1 MRGVHRQDDEEE
13 GLVPPAVVVKGKR
26 SKRQRVHA
34 PPVAE
39 WSSSAAASATPGVEG
54 NSASGTSA
62 DDAASTG
69 GCGVTEEEEDMVLCL
84 MLLSRS
90 QPAAKGVSNID
101 GGEVVVVKDA
111 RSRSRRPAAGEFVYE
126 CKTCSRC
133 FPSFQAL
140 GGHRTSHKQKTRLLP
155 PSDDKSNPAT
165 AGAPPLPP
173 PSSAPKEA
181 TSDATAL
188 AIPVPAAAVA
198 VPKQEPGT
206 VSPTTSSRHP
216 SRVHECS
223 VCGAGFASGQALGGH
238 MRRHRPLA
246 PRRKEKNLLEL
257 DLNIP
262 CDEAVTSPRF
272 IGFAQPAAAAMLF
285 PAALVD
291 CHY

>member
-62 DDAASTG
+62 DDA
-69 GCGVTEEEEDMVLCL
+69 V
-84 MLLSRS
+84 
-90 QPAAKGVSNID
+90 
-101 GGEVVVVKDA
+101 
-111 RSRSRRPAAGEFVYE
+111 SRSRRPAAGEFVYE